1 MITEC
6 RVNGKTDRTNYCQ
19 KHKTFF
25 NHDDNDVD
33 FWTLMKKKKTK
44 ISFNF
49 DFHVMKNYR
58 RVVKLHYVTTFK

>member
-25 NHDDNDVD
+25 DHDDDEVD
-33 FWTLMKKKKTK
+33 FWTLTKKKTK

-49 DFHVMKNYR
+49 VDHVLKNYKTPF
-58 RVVKLHYVTTFK
+58 KLH